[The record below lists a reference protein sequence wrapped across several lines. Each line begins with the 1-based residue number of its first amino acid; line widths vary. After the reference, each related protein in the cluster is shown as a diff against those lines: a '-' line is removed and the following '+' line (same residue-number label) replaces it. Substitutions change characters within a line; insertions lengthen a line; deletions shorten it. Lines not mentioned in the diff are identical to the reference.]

1 MKRLFG
7 MPQLRRIA
15 EDLEILS
22 TPMIKKEDEIIR
34 EKIELQDYKPF
45 DKLDLERV
53 RTLAEAMPPNCR
65 AFQGKDESQLQLQ
78 LQLQLPA
85 DLVLSFVNR
94 TVDAFIR
101 KTWCQWDYRL

>member
-45 DKLDLERV
+45 DKFGFIPKLR
-53 RTLAEAMPPNCR
+53 NN
-65 AFQGKDESQLQLQ
+65 LQ
-78 LQLQLPA
+78 
-85 DLVLSFVNR
+85 
-94 TVDAFIR
+94 
-101 KTWCQWDYRL
+101 